1 MKLAIIIPAYN
12 EAEKISSVVLAVKAA
27 QPESLIV
34 IIDDGSSDAT
44 AELAAS
50 AGADVLRHKI
60 NRGQGAALK
69 TGIEY
74 ALRRHV
80 DAAVFFDAD
89 GQMESQEIKLLAAK
103 LAEGYDAVLGSRNL
117 GRALNMPLMKR
128 ITKKLALY
136 FTCWTTGLKL
146 TDTHN
151 GFQAW
156 AGTALKL
163 LDLGQDRQAYA
174 SEVLHEIKRL
184 KLKYCEVPV
193 TIHYTDYSIKKGQ
206 SIWNA
211 FGILWDLLIK

>member
-1 MKLAIIIPAYN
+1 MKSAIIIPAYN
-12 EAEKISSVVLAVKAA
+12 EAEKISSVVSGVKAA

-34 IIDDGSSDAT
+34 VVDDGSADAT
-44 AELAAS
+44 AELAVF
-50 AGADVLRHKI
+50 AGAEVLRHKI

-69 TGIEY
+69 TGIDY
-74 ALRRHV
+74 AFRRQV
-80 DAAVFFDAD
+80 DAVVFFDAD
-89 GQMESQEIKLLAAK
+89 GQMEPSDIKLLIDK
-103 LAEGYDAVLGSRNL
+103 LAEGYDAALGSRNL
-117 GRALNMPLMKR
+117 GRALNMPLTKK

-136 FTCWTTGLKL
+136 FTCLTTGLKL

-156 AGTALKL
+156 TAKSLKQL
-163 LDLGQDRQAYA
+163 NLGQDRQAYA

-193 TIHYTDYSIKKGQ
+193 TIRYTDYSIKKGQ

>member
-27 QPESLIV
+27 QPESLIIV
-34 IIDDGSSDAT
+34 VDDGSGDAT

-69 TGIEY
+69 TGVEY
-74 ALRRHV
+74 AFRRYI

-89 GQMESQEIKLLAAK
+89 GQMEPSEIKLLAAE
-103 LAEGYDAVLGSRNL
+103 LSQGYDVVLGSRNL
-117 GRALNMPLMKR
+117 GRALNMPLAKK
-128 ITKKLALY
+128 IAKKLALY
-136 FTCWTTGLKL
+136 FTRFTTGLKL

-156 AGTALKL
+156 TSGSLKRL
-163 LDLGQDRQAYA
+163 NLGQDRQAYA

-193 TIHYTDYSIKKGQ
+193 TIRYTGYSIKKGQ